1 MLTRPALG
9 TVREPEVL
17 GEELASGYHFDT
29 QNVGCHGLA
38 WNTWLR
44 AALWCV
50 SLGYGRDKQSQV
62 CFFGF
67 VLFSFQPLNSLK
79 SKFPE
84 QRVDRPLSSQTKNGG
99 VTEGSLARLTEV
111 TIPPHSPEWDR

>member
-29 QNVGCHGLA
+29 QNVRCHGLA

-44 AALWCV
+44 AALLCV
-50 SLGYGRDKQSQV
+50 WWPVVLSLGYARDKQSQV

-79 SKFPE
+79 SKFQSSE
-84 QRVDRPLSSQTKNGG
+84 WTGHSVHRPKMG
-99 VTEGSLARLTEV
+99 E
-111 TIPPHSPEWDR
+111 